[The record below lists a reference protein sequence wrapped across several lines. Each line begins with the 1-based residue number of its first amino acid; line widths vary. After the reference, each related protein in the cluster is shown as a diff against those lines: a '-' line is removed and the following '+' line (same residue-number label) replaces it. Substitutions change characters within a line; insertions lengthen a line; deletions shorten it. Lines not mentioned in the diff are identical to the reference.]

1 MTDTFT
7 KSERSEIMSRISSKH
22 TSPEIVVRKALY
34 RLGFRY
40 RLHDK
45 KLPGKPDIVI
55 KQAKTAI
62 FVNGCFWH
70 QHKGCKRRSVPKSNL
85 KYWKGKLKAN
95 VERQRADIKEL
106 KRLGWKIFIVW
117 ECEAKREVVLVKEVN
132 KIYEKIKSI

>member
-1 MTDTFT
+1 
-7 KSERSEIMSRISSKH
+7 MSRISSKH
-22 TSPEIVVRKALY
+22 TSPEIAVRKALY
-34 RLGFRY
+34 KLGYRY

-70 QHKGCKRRSVPKSNL
+70 QHKGCKRQSIPKSNL
-85 KYWKGKLKAN
+85 KYWRGKLRAN
-95 VERQRADIKEL
+95 IEKQKADIRKL
-106 KRLGWKIFIVW
+106 KKLGWKIFIVW
-117 ECEAKREVVLVKEVN
+117 ECEAKREVVLVKKVN

>member
-45 KLPGKPDIVI
+45 KLPGRPDIVI